1 METHNTRRPG
11 EIVFNVALFGFS
23 LFMLWQAYQISGF
36 SALSS
41 AGAFPMA
48 MSAIM
53 VATSA
58 AVLLRSL
65 RLASPGGGFTAFR
78 KEVLPPVVLV
88 FSLFI
93 LAYAI
98 FLKSLGFLLSSFLFL
113 LVSIWFLERGRLAR
127 TFLLAIV
134 SIAGVYVVFR
144 LVFQVVLPEGII
156 PERAILAAIGDVFAG
171 SK

>member
-11 EIVFNVALFGFS
+11 EIVFNAALFGFS
-23 LFMLWQAYQISGF
+23 LFMFWQAYQISGF

-53 VATSA
+53 VVTSSV
-58 AVLLRSL
+58 VLIRSVG
-65 RLASPGGGFTAFR
+65 LASPGGGFTAFR
-78 KEVLPPVVLV
+78 KEVLPPAVLV

-93 LAYAI
+93 LAYSVT
-98 FLKSLGFLLSSFLFL
+98 LKSLGFLLASFLFL
-113 LVSIWFLERGRLAR
+113 LVSIGYLERGRIGR
-127 TFLLAIV
+127 TLLLAVV
-134 SIAGVYVVFR
+134 SIVGVYVVFR

-156 PERAILAAIGDVFAG
+156 PERAILAAIGDFFG
-171 SK
+171 RSN

>member
-11 EIVFNVALFGFS
+11 EIVFNAALFGFS
-23 LFMLWQAYQISGF
+23 LFMFWQAYQISGF

-53 VATSA
+53 VITSA
-58 AVLLRSL
+58 VVLIRSAG
-65 RLASPGGGFTAFR
+65 LASPGGGFAAFR
-78 KEVLPPVVLV
+78 KEVLPPAVLV

-93 LAYAI
+93 LAYSVT
-98 FLKSLGFLLSSFLFL
+98 LKSLGFLLASFLFL
-113 LVSIWFLERGRLAR
+113 LFSIWYLERGRIGR
-127 TFLLAIV
+127 TLLLAVV
-134 SIAGVYVVFR
+134 SIVGVYVVFR

-156 PERAILAAIGDVFAG
+156 PERAILAAIGDFFGG
-171 SK
+171 SN

>member
-11 EIVFNVALFGFS
+11 EIVFNVVLFGFS
-23 LFMLWQAYQISGF
+23 LFIFWQAYQISGF

-53 VATSA
+53 VVSSA
-58 AVLLRSL
+58 AVLVRSL
-65 RLASPGGGFTAFR
+65 RLASPGGGFTGFR

-93 LAYAI
+93 LGYSIA
-98 FLKSLGFLLSSFLFL
+98 LKSLGFLLASFLFL
-113 LVSIWFLERGRLAR
+113 LVSIWFLERGRLGR
-127 TFLLAIV
+127 TILLAVV
-134 SIAGVYVVFR
+134 SIVGVYVVFR

-156 PERAILAAIGDVFAG
+156 PERAILAAIGDFFWG
-171 SK
+171 NN